1 MKVVSQT
8 MKLSLFSVRLLAL
21 SLGYFA
27 TQPMIYGA
35 EISHV
40 LMDEVVFE
48 GQIEP
53 GDCLKF
59 RNFMSKQGAHR
70 IYLASPGGNLR
81 EAMEIGRLVRA
92 LKLET
97 IVPGK
102 WTTDD
107 INRKWAEA
115 RNLKA
120 YKHNYMCASACFFIF
135 AAGISREF
143 DGDDPILGIHRPYLS
158 EDDLR
163 KLNYDQALRAGRE
176 TKTTVEAYLREMSVP
191 SKYSDR
197 LFSISPGAIQ
207 WISTDE
213 FEADFHGIIPELKD
227 WVSAQGKAKLQEVLD
242 DRKDIE
248 RDIGMPHATSNKA
261 FLDAYIKRLSEP
273 VTRDA
278 EILNSLA
285 NDAWSRM
292 FDVLRVIEPPEKA
305 RSFCSGSN

>member
-1 MKVVSQT
+1 M
-8 MKLSLFSVRLLAL
+8 
-21 SLGYFA
+21 
-27 TQPMIYGA
+27 QPMTYGA
-35 EISHV
+35 EIGRGL

-59 RNFMSKQGAHR
+59 RYFMSKQGAHR

-81 EAMEIGRLVRA
+81 EAMEIGWLVRA

-102 WTTDD
+102 WTTAD
-107 INRKWAEA
+107 INRRWAEA
-115 RNLKA
+115 RHMKDFE
-120 YKHNYMCASACFFIF
+120 HNYMCASACFFIF
-135 AAGISREF
+135 AAGISREVN
-143 DGDDPILGIHRPYLS
+143 GLDPILGIHRPYLS

-163 KLNYDQALRAGRE
+163 KLNYDQALRAGQE

-191 SKYSDR
+191 SKYSDK
-197 LFSISPGAIQ
+197 LFSIPSDAIQ

-213 FEADFHGIIPELKD
+213 FEADFQGIIPELKD

-242 DRKDIE
+242 ARKDFE
-248 RDIGMPHATSNKA
+248 RDVAFARAHASYKT
-261 FLDAYIKRLSEP
+261 FYDEYVKRLSDP

-278 EILNSLA
+278 EILNNLA
-285 NDAWSRM
+285 NDAWSWM
-292 FDVLRVIEPPEKA
+292 FDVLSVVEPPEKA